1 MKMIRTLKYFGIF
14 IFSCLL
20 CTNAMAGNPDR
31 VGSAGASQLLIN
43 PWARSSGWGGAN
55 IASVRGL
62 ESIYGNVAG
71 LAFTEKTELIFSRTS
86 WIANIPINSFG
97 FSQRLNET
105 SVLGLSVS
113 SISIADIMRTTEL
126 LPDGGL
132 GTYTISA
139 TNINVAYS
147 KAFSNSIFG
156 GVVFKA
162 IVEGT
167 SDVTAGGLAVDAG
180 IQYVTGNDDHIKF
193 GIALKNVGP
202 TMVYSGDGFSF
213 RGNAPDGDYDM
224 TLEQRTDAFELPS
237 LLNIGLT
244 YDIPLLPENHRLTSA
259 GTFTSNSF
267 KNDQFR
273 LGLEY
278 SFKELVMLR
287 GGYVYENEIS
297 NGSVDFTGPTA
308 GFTVELPL
316 SGETTFGIDYSLR
329 VADHFGL
336 LNTIGVRIDL

>member
-1 MKMIRTLKYFGIF
+1 MKMIQSLKHFGIILF
-14 IFSCLL
+14 ACFLTTDLS
-20 CTNAMAGNPDR
+20 AGNPDR

-62 ESIYGNVAG
+62 ESLYGNVAG

-86 WIANIPINSFG
+86 WLADIPINSFG

-105 SVLGLSVS
+105 SVLALGIT
-113 SISIADIMRTTEL
+113 SISIADIVRTTEL

-132 GTYTISA
+132 GTYSISA
-139 TNINVAYS
+139 TNINLAYS

-156 GVVFKA
+156 GFVFKS

-167 SDVTAGGLAVDAG
+167 SDVTAGGIALDAG
-180 IQYVTGNDDHIKF
+180 IQYVTGNSDHIKF

-202 TMVYSGDGFSF
+202 TMVFDGDGISF
-213 RGNAPDGDYDM
+213 RGNAPDNEYTM
-224 TLEQRTDAFELPS
+224 TLEHRTDAFELPS
-237 LLNIGLT
+237 LLNIGLA
-244 YDIPLLPENHRLTSA
+244 YDLQLLPDNHRLTTA

-267 KNDQFR
+267 KNDQYR
-273 LGLEY
+273 VGLEY
-278 SFKELVMLR
+278 SYKDLVMIR
-287 GGYVYENEIS
+287 GGYVYENEIAD
-297 NGSVDFTGPTA
+297 GSVDLTGPTA

-316 SGETTFGIDYSLR
+316 SGETTFGIDYSMR
-329 VADHFGL
+329 PSEHFGL
-336 LNTIGVRIDL
+336 LNSIGVRIDL

>member
-1 MKMIRTLKYFGIF
+1 MKMKRTLKYFGIVF
-14 IFSCLL
+14 FSSLL
-20 CTNAMAGNPDR
+20 CTNATAGNPDR

-62 ESIYGNVAG
+62 ESIYSNVAG
-71 LAFTEKTELIFSRTS
+71 LAFTDKTELIFSRSS
-86 WIANIPINSFG
+86 WIADIPINSFG
-97 FSQRLNET
+97 FSQRLSET
-105 SVLGLSVS
+105 SVLGLSVT
-113 SISIADIMRTTEL
+113 SISIADIIRTTEL

-139 TNINVAYS
+139 TNINLAYS
-147 KAFSNSIFG
+147 KAFSNSIYG
-156 GVVFKA
+156 GFVFKA

-167 SDVTAGGLAVDAG
+167 SDVTAGGMAIDAG

-202 TMVYSGDGFSF
+202 TMLYSGDGFSF
-213 RGNAPDGDYDM
+213 RGDAPANDYEM

-237 LLNIGLT
+237 LLNIGVT
-244 YDIPLLPENHRLTSA
+244 YDIPLLPENHRLSTA

-278 SFKELVMLR
+278 AFKELVMIR
-287 GGYVYENEIS
+287 GGYVYEDEIN
-297 NGSVDFTGPTA
+297 NGSVDLTGPTA

-316 SGETTFGIDYSLR
+316 AGETTFGLDYSLR
-329 VADHFGL
+329 LADHFGL

>member
-1 MKMIRTLKYFGIF
+1 MKMIRTLKYFGIVM
-14 IFSCLL
+14 FSTLL
-20 CTNAMAGNPDR
+20 CASATAGNPDR
-31 VGSAGASQLLIN
+31 VGTAGASQLLIN

-55 IASVRGL
+55 IASVSGL

-71 LAFTEKTELIFSRTS
+71 LAFTDKTELIFSRSS
-86 WIANIPINSFG
+86 WIADIPINSFG

-105 SVLGLSVS
+105 SVLGLSVT
-113 SISIADIMRTTEL
+113 SISIAEIMRTTEL

-139 TNINVAYS
+139 TNINLAYS
-147 KAFSNSIFG
+147 KAFSNSIYG
-156 GVVFKA
+156 GFVFKA

-167 SDVTAGGLAVDAG
+167 SDVTAGGIALDAG
-180 IQYVTGNDDHIKF
+180 IQYVTGNSDHIKF

-202 TMVYSGDGFSF
+202 TLLYSGDGFSF
-213 RGNAPDGDYDM
+213 RGDAPLGDYEM

-244 YDIPLLPENHRLTSA
+244 YDFPMLPEDHRLSTA

-278 SFKELVMLR
+278 AFKELVMVR
-287 GGYVYENEIS
+287 GGYVYEDEIS
-297 NGSVDFTGPTA
+297 NGSVDLTGPTA

-316 SGETTFGIDYSLR
+316 SGETTFGLDYSLR
-329 VADHFGL
+329 LADHFGL